1 MTSRLMVWAA
11 VLGCAVLR
19 GGTPPEISG
28 TTTNRVLEKTGFRLA
43 GDAAYATTNCTP
55 RFGKGAVI
63 DVAGHALDLVMREK
77 SWDNTWLSGCRVDN
91 TGAAPGRI
99 DFHTTYGKLHVQTPA
114 WHGGPSNVLDVS
126 RGRIYLRTRVDSP
139 DCWTLRLGAGGGET
153 VMGGGVTGADAG
165 KYGWS
170 GPVEIAGEVHFTDD
184 TNESAGGW
192 GCTLAGPVRGG
203 ADAVAL
209 LRRAFCL
216 RLAGSAEGFAG
227 KWLLRGGGDGT
238 YRCRLDLL
246 KGAACGGREIELHD
260 SDLHLDDGTAYVLP
274 RIRCLEGNCRVEGG
288 AAGGTVAS
296 VYKTGPGVLTLDTAG
311 AVTGLV
317 LVVEGTLAV
326 APGGR
331 RPRIDRLVCLPG
343 TVLDLGG
350 QDLEVG
356 ELAGAPEVR
365 GGRLTARVRK
375 GGGAAVNHG
384 PGVRARLLE
393 AARAKSFHWAWTE
406 EWTTWGSV
414 AEGEWPRFR
423 TRIGALTG
431 RMPLV
436 MYYDLGTMTGSRMDR
451 AAFADHAR
459 VMSEAIRT
467 HWRACRGIPV
477 FSWHMDHPCTTNGF
491 PQAWY
496 RYKCKEHPHVI
507 RDILDGTKYP
517 CGRHWQWRPDT
528 QEPCES
534 PRAWYFRSLD
544 DIAAFFNRLV
554 DDDGNRIPVV
564 MRYGHEMDGAW
575 FWWGKGWCTPDE
587 FVRFSRMTADYLRS
601 KCGRDALLFAYTP
614 DRTWQELG
622 AEGDGGANF
631 LSWYPGD
638 DYVDVLGFDDYSIGK
653 GAGEKAEANF
663 AETLRKLRLV
673 SAFAREHG
681 KVAAITETGCKDA
694 NDDFWTRLLR
704 LGTADGVE
712 VAFADTWGGPWTM
725 PAEGADA
732 QRADLLKF
740 SADPAV
746 LTESAEKLVR
756 AAAAE

>member
-1 MTSRLMVWAA
+1 MKIVFAA
-11 VLGCAVLR
+11 GMLAVSAWGGVLPV
-19 GGTPPEISG
+19 ISG
-28 TTTNRVLEKTGFRLA
+28 ATTNRALEKTGFRLA
-43 GDAAYATTNCTP
+43 GDAVYATTNCTP
-55 RFGKGAVI
+55 RFGREAAI
-63 DVAGHALDLVMREK
+63 DVAGHALEMVMREK

-91 TGAAPGRI
+91 TGTAPGRI
-99 DFHTTYGKLHVQTPA
+99 DFHTTYGKLHVETKA
-114 WHGGPSNVLDVS
+114 WRGGPSNVLDVS
-126 RGRIYLRTRVDSP
+126 RGRIYLRTFVDGP
-139 DCWTLRLGAGGGET
+139 DCWTLRLGARGDET
-153 VMGGGVTGADAG
+153 VMGGGVTGADPA

-170 GPVEIAGEVHFTDD
+170 GPVELAGRVLFADD
-184 TNESAGGW
+184 TREPAGGW
-192 GCTLAGPVRGG
+192 GCVLAGPVSGD
-203 ADAVAL
+203 ADAVATL
-209 LRRAFCL
+209 SRAFCL
-216 RLAGSAEGFAG
+216 RLAGRADGFRG

-238 YRCRLDLL
+238 YRCRLD
-246 KGAACGGREIELHD
+246 AAAGSSIGGREVELHG
-260 SDLHLDDGTAYVLP
+260 SDLRLDGGTVFALP
-274 RIRCLEGNCRVEGG
+274 RLRCLSGDCRVEGG
-288 AAGGTVAS
+288 AADGTIGS
-296 VYKTGPGVLTLDTAG
+296 IYKTGPGVLTLDTPM

-317 LVVEGTLAV
+317 RVVEGTLAV
-326 APGGR
+326 APGMR

-343 TVLDLGG
+343 TTMDLGG
-350 QDLEVG
+350 ADLEVG
-356 ELAGAPEVR
+356 ELTGALEVR

-375 GGGAAVNHG
+375 GAGAAVNHG
-384 PGVRARLLE
+384 PSVLEELRA
-393 AARAKSFHWAWTE
+393 AARAKSFFWAWTE

-414 AEGEWPRFR
+414 SEGEWPRFR

-431 RMPLV
+431 RLPRV

-517 CGRHWQWRPDT
+517 CGIYEQWT
-528 QEPCES
+528 KAVHEPCPS
-534 PRAWYFRSLD
+534 PRDWYFRSLD

-564 MRYGHEMDGAW
+564 LRYGHEMDGAW

-614 DRTWQELG
+614 DRTWKELG

-638 DYVDVLGFDDYSIGK
+638 AYVDVLGFDDYSIGK

-681 KVAAITETGCKDA
+681 KIAAITETGCKDA

-740 SADPAV
+740 VADPAV
-746 LTESAEKLVR
+746 LTEPAEKLAR
-756 AAAAE
+756 AASAE